1 MHESAMLIILMRQVS
16 WLMMNFKWRYVN
28 LLGLGTNKLLYLL
41 IADLNSSLEKRLQ
54 GKEGLYST
62 SLRMLRSIWQFRT
75 VLNVLWRVFYKLSGE
90 KHSWP
95 LWLIASMVGSFCFL
109 IQFISSQGPWL
120 LFATSWILLL
130 KKDLL
135 MFLTTFLNF
144 F

>member
-62 SLRMLRSIWQFRT
+62 SLRMLRSI
-75 VLNVLWRVFYKLSGE
+75 
-90 KHSWP
+90 
-95 LWLIASMVGSFCFL
+95 
-109 IQFISSQGPWL
+109 
-120 LFATSWILLL
+120 
-130 KKDLL
+130 
-135 MFLTTFLNF
+135 
-144 F
+144 